1 MLLQSEASTNG
12 KPGRRTLWSSRKSL
26 AVFLTYLA
34 TFLSLIVGGGF
45 FVELNPVER
54 GLLQRVSDKWTVMP
68 ARGGQFEFENP
79 VHVRPV
85 KWTQEKRVYPVNW
98 TGSALQVQDESG
110 ELVSGAEVYVVFLPL
125 KLWQFVRLGLGI

>member
-85 KWTQEKRVYPVNW
+85 KWTQ
-98 TGSALQVQDESG
+98 SALQVQDESG